1 MGIIYC
7 EKDRTFTL
15 QTKETTYQMQ
25 VDQYGFLLHLY
36 YGKKAEGCM
45 DYLLTYYDRGFS
57 GNPYDA
63 GTDRTYSMDSLPQ
76 ELSCYGNG
84 DFRSASLML
93 ENGDGS
99 MSCDMR
105 YKNYTIR
112 DGKYSLPGL
121 PAVYADNDEA
131 QTLEIVLEDPATG
144 VEAMLLYGVLPEL
157 DIITRSVYIRN
168 QSSEKIY
175 VNKVMSAEL
184 DFLYGDYDLLTFY
197 GRHAMERNLQRVP
210 VAHGSQMI
218 GSVRGTS
225 SHQYNPM
232 MILAEKDTTEDHGGC
247 YAMSF
252 VYSGN
257 FQGEVLKDQ
266 YNQTRMLLGVQEEC
280 FRYPL
285 EVGETFYAPEV
296 ILSYTDQGMNRLSQ
310 NLHSCIRHH
319 ICRGKYKTEVRP
331 VLVNSWEAAYFDF
344 TGETLYNLAKEA
356 RSLGIDM
363 LVLDDG
369 WFGKRDDDNSGL
381 GDWYVNEKKLGETL
395 GGLVKRVND
404 LGVKFGI
411 WIEPEMVNP
420 KSELFEKHPDWAIHL
435 PNRETYYYRNQ
446 LVLDLSNPK
455 VQDYVFSVVD
465 NIMIENPD
473 LAFFKWDCNS
483 PITNVYSPYL
493 KEKQNQLY
501 IDHVRGV
508 YNVFKRVAEKYPHLP
523 IMLCSGGGARCDY
536 EALKYFTEFWCSD
549 NTDPIERL
557 YIQWGFSQFFPA
569 KAMCAHVTSW
579 NKNTSIKFRTDVAMM
594 CKMGFDI
601 SLKEMND
608 DEMKYCQ
615 EAVANY
621 KRLKGTILDGDL
633 YRLVSPYD
641 TNHSSVMYVD
651 KAKSK
656 SVLFAYDIHPRFGEK
671 TFPVKLQGLDPNKKY
686 KVQEINLM
694 PGQKSTLVTDGGT
707 FSGDFLMKIGMNV
720 FSTAHAHSKVIELT
734 EAH

>member
-157 DIITRSVYIRN
+157 DIITRSVYVRN

-285 EVGETFYAPEV
+285 EAGETFYAPEV

-319 ICRGKYKTEVRP
+319 ICRGKYKTAIRP

-356 RSLGIDM
+356 KSLGIDM

-411 WIEPEMVNP
+411 WIEPEMI
-420 KSELFEKHPDWAIHL
+420 SEDSDLYRAHPDWALVI
-435 PNRETYYYRNQ
+435 PGRQPIRSRSQ
-446 LVLDLSNPK
+446 LVLDMSRED
-455 VQDYVFSVVD
+455 VTDYLTERICDIVEKAD
-465 NIMIENPD
+465 IQYI
-473 LAFFKWDCNS
+473 KWDMNRS
-483 PITNVYSPYL
+483 LMAAYSAKLPRDRQGELRHRYVL
-493 KEKQNQLY
+493 GLY
-501 IDHVRGV
+501 KVLEAVTQRFPELLLEG
-508 YNVFKRVAEKYPHLP
+508 
-523 IMLCSGGGARCDY
+523 CSGGGGRFDAGMLYYCPQI
-536 EALKYFTEFWCSD
+536 WCSD
-549 NTDPIERL
+549 NTDAIERL
-557 YIQWGFSQFFPA
+557 RIQYGTSFGYPMSSVS
-569 KAMCAHVTSW
+569 AHVSVCPNHQNHRVTPFKTRGICAMQGTFGYELDLS
-579 NKNTSIKFRTDVAMM
+579 KMTDEEK
-594 CKMGFDI
+594 KMAGEQIAFF
-601 SLKEMND
+601 KEHG
-608 DEMKYCQ
+608 
-615 EAVANY
+615 
-621 KRLKGTILDGDL
+621 RLFQFGDY
-633 YRLVSPYD
+633 YRLTSPFENRDYTVWEYAAQD
-641 TNHSSVMYVD
+641 GSEACMSVVYTDMY
-651 KAKSK
+651 ANAASE
-656 SVLFAYDIHPRFGEK
+656 I
-671 TFPVKLQGLDPNKKY
+671 VKWKGLDPKKVY
-686 KVQEINLM
+686 QMQL
-694 PGQKSTLVTDGGT
+694 DGEDAGN
-707 FSGDFLMKIGMNV
+707 FSGAALMYAGILLPLPEQNYDAFQIYLK
-720 FSTAHAHSKVIELT
+720 AE
-734 EAH
+734 

>member
-76 ELSCYGNG
+76 EVSCYGNG

-121 PAVYADNDEA
+121 PAVYADNEEA

-285 EVGETFYAPEV
+285 EAGETFYAPEV
-296 ILSYTDQGMNRLSQ
+296 ILSYTDQGMTRLSQ

-411 WIEPEMVNP
+411 WIEPEMI
-420 KSELFEKHPDWAIHL
+420 SEDSDLYRAHPDWALVISGRQ
-435 PNRETYYYRNQ
+435 PIRSRSQ
-446 LVLDLSNPK
+446 LVLDMSRED
-455 VQDYVFSVVD
+455 VTDYLTERICDIVEKAD
-465 NIMIENPD
+465 IQYI
-473 LAFFKWDCNS
+473 KWDMNRS
-483 PITNVYSPYL
+483 LMAAYSAKLPRDRQGELRHRYVL
-493 KEKQNQLY
+493 GLY
-501 IDHVRGV
+501 KVLEAVTQRFPELLLEG
-508 YNVFKRVAEKYPHLP
+508 
-523 IMLCSGGGARCDY
+523 CSGGGGRFDAGMLYYCPQI
-536 EALKYFTEFWCSD
+536 WCSD
-549 NTDPIERL
+549 NTDAIERL
-557 YIQWGFSQFFPA
+557 RIQYGTSFGYPMSSVS
-569 KAMCAHVTSW
+569 AHVSVCPNHQNHRVTPFKTRGICAMQGTFGYELDLS
-579 NKNTSIKFRTDVAMM
+579 KMTDEEK
-594 CKMGFDI
+594 KMAGEQIAFF
-601 SLKEMND
+601 KEHG
-608 DEMKYCQ
+608 
-615 EAVANY
+615 
-621 KRLKGTILDGDL
+621 RLFQFGDY
-633 YRLVSPYD
+633 YRLTSPFENRDYTVWEYAAQD
-641 TNHSSVMYVD
+641 GSEACMSVVYTDMY
-651 KAKSK
+651 ANAASE
-656 SVLFAYDIHPRFGEK
+656 I
-671 TFPVKLQGLDPNKKY
+671 VKWKGLDPKKVY
-686 KVQEINLM
+686 QMQL
-694 PGQKSTLVTDGGT
+694 DGEDAGN
-707 FSGDFLMKIGMNV
+707 FSGAALM
-720 FSTAHAHSKVIELT
+720 HAGILLPLPKQNYDAFQIYLKAE
-734 EAH
+734 

>member
-121 PAVYADNDEA
+121 PAVYAENDEA

-157 DIITRSVYIRN
+157 DIITRSVYVRN

-285 EVGETFYAPEV
+285 EAGETFYAPEV

-319 ICRGKYKTEVRP
+319 ICRGKYKTAIRP

-356 RSLGIDM
+356 KSLGIDM

-411 WIEPEMVNP
+411 WVEPEMI
-420 KSELFEKHPDWAIHL
+420 SEDSDLYRAHPDWALVI
-435 PNRETYYYRNQ
+435 PGRQPIRSRSQ
-446 LVLDLSNPK
+446 LVLDMSRED
-455 VQDYVFSVVD
+455 VTDYLTERICDIVEKAD
-465 NIMIENPD
+465 IQYI
-473 LAFFKWDCNS
+473 KWDMNRS
-483 PITNVYSPYL
+483 LMAAYSAKLPRDRQGELRHRYVL
-493 KEKQNQLY
+493 GLY
-501 IDHVRGV
+501 KVLEAVTQRFPELLLEG
-508 YNVFKRVAEKYPHLP
+508 
-523 IMLCSGGGARCDY
+523 CSGGGGRFDAGMLYYCPQI
-536 EALKYFTEFWCSD
+536 WCSD
-549 NTDPIERL
+549 NTDAIERL
-557 YIQWGFSQFFPA
+557 RIQYGTSFGYPMSSVS
-569 KAMCAHVTSW
+569 AHVSVCPNHQNHRVTPFKTRGICAMQGTFGYELDLS
-579 NKNTSIKFRTDVAMM
+579 KMTDEEK
-594 CKMGFDI
+594 KMAGEQIAFF
-601 SLKEMND
+601 KEHG
-608 DEMKYCQ
+608 
-615 EAVANY
+615 
-621 KRLKGTILDGDL
+621 RLFQFGDY
-633 YRLVSPYD
+633 YRLTSPFENRDYTVWEYAAQD
-641 TNHSSVMYVD
+641 GSEACMSVVYTDMY
-651 KAKSK
+651 ANAASE
-656 SVLFAYDIHPRFGEK
+656 I
-671 TFPVKLQGLDPNKKY
+671 VKWKGLDPKKVY
-686 KVQEINLM
+686 QMQL
-694 PGQKSTLVTDGGT
+694 DGEDAGN
-707 FSGDFLMKIGMNV
+707 FSGAALM
-720 FSTAHAHSKVIELT
+720 HAGILLPLPEQNYDAFQIYLKAE
-734 EAH
+734 